1 MVSRNAPGIA
11 WWAAPGWD
19 LARIQT
25 VAITKITASTG
36 KAYRS
41 KICTRLWPKKAIE
54 ICSATMMIRQ
64 RILGQP
70 SSVLRANVPL
80 TLFTANQPMP
90 AVTEFSP
97 AGRMLPQ

>member
-1 MVSRNAPGIA
+1 MV

-41 KICTRLWPKKAIE
+41 KTCTRLWPKKAIA
-54 ICSATMMIRQ
+54 IWSTTMMIRQ
-64 RILGQP
+64 RTLGQC

-90 AVTEFSP
+90 AVMEFSP
-97 AGRMLPQ
+97 AGSTLPQ